1 MVSATVVL
9 GATVATVF
17 AVTAVGALA
26 ARGRV
31 GNVEDFI
38 TARNTTGAGSLTAT
52 LVASSMGAWIL
63 FSPAEAGAAF
73 GGLAAVA
80 GYAAGSAVPMIAYA
94 WLGPRI
100 RRLIPRGHSLTEYA
114 YARYGTA
121 MYAYVLAVSVA
132 YMFTFLAAEMTG
144 ITGALSLIAGV
155 PRWQTAAVVGAAVL
169 AYTAYG
175 GLRASIVTDVVQ
187 TLVVLPLLAVAFGAA
202 LLSLGGTG
210 AVYDRI
216 VAADPSL
223 LDPGFLGGLEFG
235 AYVVIAVLGAEMLNQ
250 AWWQRVYTAESEATL
265 RRSFLVAAVAVVP
278 MVLLAGLFGP
288 VARGLGLDLS
298 GGRASVA
305 FFVVVT
311 ETMPDAV
318 VLAVAVLAVL
328 LVTSSADT
336 LLNAIASVVTA
347 DLPRLVDADDLTGAA
362 RLLTVAVALAAIA
375 VGAQGYSVLAV
386 FLTADLLASA
396 TFIPLLAGLFSP
408 RVRGRAALVASVA
421 GLVAGVAFF
430 PIARPV
436 LVPTVAGALPA
447 SFLYAFFGAA
457 AVSGGVTLAAV
468 LLAPGEYDLGRLER
482 EIGRLDGAA
491 DGGPAGTGP
500 DTAEVSRTA
509 DGGPDRGA
517 VGDGGGGGGDRR

>member
-1 MVSATVVL
+1 MVSAALVL
-9 GATVATVF
+9 GATIATVLVV
-17 AVTAVGALA
+17 AAVGGLA
-26 ARGRV
+26 ARGRI
-31 GNVEDFI
+31 GSVEDFI
-38 TARNTTGAGSLTAT
+38 TARNATGTGSLTAT

-73 GGLAAVA
+73 GGLAAVG
-80 GYAAGSAVPMIAYA
+80 GYAVGSAVPMVVYA

-114 YARYGTA
+114 YVRYGPA

-155 PRWQTAAVVGAAVL
+155 PRWRTAAVVGVAVL

-187 TLVVLPLLAVAFGAA
+187 TLVVLPLLAAAFGAA

-210 AVYDRI
+210 VAYDRI
-216 VAADPSL
+216 VAADPAL
-223 LDPGFLGGLEFG
+223 LDPGFLAGLEFG
-235 AYVVIAVLGAEMLNQ
+235 AYVVIAILGAEMLNQ
-250 AWWQRVYTAESEATL
+250 AWWQRIYTAESERAL
-265 RRSFLVAAVAVVP
+265 RRAFLVTAITVVP

-311 ETMPDAV
+311 ETLPDAV
-318 VLAVAVLAVL
+318 VLAIAVLAVL

-347 DLPRLVDADDLTGAA
+347 DLPRLVDVADRTLTAGA
-362 RLLTVAVALAAIA
+362 RLLTAAVALAATV

-386 FLTADLLASA
+386 FLTADLLAAA
-396 TFIPLLAGLFSP
+396 TFLPLLSGLVSR
-408 RVRGRAALVASVA
+408 RVRGRAALGASLA
-421 GLVAGVAFF
+421 GLAVGVAFF
-430 PIARPV
+430 PIARP
-436 LVPTVAGALPA
+436 LVPGALPA
-447 SFLYAFFGAA
+447 SFLYAFLGAA
-457 AVSGGVTLAAV
+457 VVSGGVTAAV
-468 LLAPGEYDLGRLER
+468 ALLAPGDYDLDRLDR
-482 EIGRLDGAA
+482 EIGRLDASA
-491 DGGPAGTGP
+491 DGG
-500 DTAEVSRTA
+500 E
-509 DGGPDRGA
+509 
-517 VGDGGGGGGDRR
+517 RR